1 MAGDANVFR
10 TTMMMRLRMFSEALD
25 QHMTALHRMYH
36 EGLLPEKV
44 YLTDV
49 SMTSQEKEA
58 IEQAIQLIRMHRDTQ
73 G

>member
-1 MAGDANVFR
+1 MPGDANEFR
-10 TTMMMRLRMFSEALD
+10 TSMMMRLRIFSEALD
-25 QHMTALHRMYH
+25 QHMTALHQMYH
-36 EGLLPEKV
+36 DGLLPEKI

-58 IEQAIQLIRMHRDTQ
+58 IENAIQLIRMHRDTQ